1 MNKISS
7 NLYKIN
13 FNNEIDKYINN
24 SEKYVKNTIDRNK
37 KRIYLN
43 TYIIP
48 IFFLIFSYYYS
59 KYYYLNKKIISN
71 NRYITKINNLNYL
84 FTYQNPVIQKINKSY
99 YKYFNSLNKNKNIDI
114 DIDIND
120 DLFKLKTKSFNE
132 LKNIKS
138 FLFNSEEI
146 QDINSKIGD
155 LENNKKTLLK
165 IIQNNVDKLDKL
177 KINPNNQYYKTQFN
191 KFIKIEPSN
200 RNINNI
206 NNINTIFKIK
216 NNIFNFIDII
226 INENYGQTKQFV
238 NIIKNNLYKIL
249 KNILTPTSRS

>member
-1 MNKISS
+1 M
-7 NLYKIN
+7 
-13 FNNEIDKYINN
+13 
-24 SEKYVKNTIDRNK
+24 
-37 KRIYLN
+37 
-43 TYIIP
+43 
-48 IFFLIFSYYYS
+48 
-59 KYYYLNKKIISN
+59 
-71 NRYITKINNLNYL
+71 
-84 FTYQNPVIQKINKSY
+84 FTYQNPVIQKINKLY
-99 YKYFNSLNKNKNIDI
+99 YKYFNSLNKNKNI

-155 LENNKKTLLK
+155 LENNKKTLLE
-165 IIQNNVDKLDKL
+165 IIEKNVDKL
-177 KINPNNQYYKTQFN
+177 NNLNLSQITQYYKTQFN

-200 RNINNI
+200 GII
-206 NNINTIFKIK
+206 KIK

-226 INENYGQTKQFV
+226 INENYGLTKQFV

-249 KNILTPTSRS
+249 KNQN